1 MAKDQNLIHQN
12 LIQVGQLSLLKNSS
26 SPFDNQAFLVEAEVA
41 ILLGHIECS
50 THEATPRSLKL
61 KLRWEQNGVFFKLKV
76 RPKNAVREDA
86 NGEKAEQGFW
96 CGIRS

>member
-1 MAKDQNLIHQN
+1 MKDQHN
-12 LIQVGQLSLLKNSS
+12 
-26 SPFDNQAFLVEAEVA
+26 
-41 ILLGHIECS
+41 
-50 THEATPRSLKL
+50 LKL